1 MIRVLIVEDEASLA
15 RALLINLRARGF
27 EVHTAQTGADGLAV
41 LAAIQPEVV
50 VLDLGLPD
58 MDGAEV
64 LTRVRAWNEVPVI
77 VLSARATGSEKVKLL
92 GLGADDYVT
101 KPFDIDELVARI
113 SAAARRGELSAA
125 DPGPPKVFAQDFEVD
140 LAGGQV
146 TKGGLPVRVTPTEWH
161 ILEVLAR
168 HHDRLVTHQEL
179 LRSVWGEGYE
189 SESQYLRVYMASL
202 RRKLERDS
210 ARPRCL
216 MTEPG
221 LGYRLDTEPRA
232 SPASSSP

>member
-1 MIRVLIVEDEASLA
+1 MIRVLVIEDAASLA

-27 EVHTAQTGADGLAV
+27 DAHTAGTGADGLAV
-41 LAAIQPEVV
+41 LAVVRPEVV

-64 LTRVRAWNEVPVI
+64 LTRVRAWNAVPVI
-77 VLSARATGSEKVKLL
+77 VLSARATGAEKVKLL

-113 SAAARRGELSAA
+113 SAAARRAELSGA
-125 DPGPPKVFAQDFEVD
+125 DPGSPVVRAAAFDVD
-140 LAGGQV
+140 LAAGQV
-146 TKGGLPVRVTPTEWH
+146 VRDGSAVRVTPTEWH

-168 HHDRLVTHQEL
+168 HHDRLVTQQDL

-189 SESQYLRVYMASL
+189 KESQYLRVYMASL
-202 RRKLERDS
+202 RRKLEPDP
-210 ARPRCL
+210 AHPRCL
-216 MTEPG
+216 ITEPG
-221 LGYRLDTEPRA
+221 IGYRLVSTPTDSA
-232 SPASSSP
+232 D